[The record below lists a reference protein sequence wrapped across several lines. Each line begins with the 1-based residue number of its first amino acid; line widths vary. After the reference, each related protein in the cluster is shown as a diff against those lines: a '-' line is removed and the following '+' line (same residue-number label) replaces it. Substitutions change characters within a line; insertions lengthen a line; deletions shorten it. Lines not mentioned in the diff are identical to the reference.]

1 MDPLV
6 FLRRSKGEFLV
17 ENHKSSAH
25 GRLHKNTTMG
35 CGGASANS
43 SMWIPTQC
51 HFQWLQQ
58 LPFHCR
64 WGTWSEEPEP
74 SRENAEPGLPRK
86 GWQKL
91 ATEPLE
97 RERERHEKRERRE
110 RDTRERG
117 ERETHEREER
127 HTRETREKNG
137 NSLSPINDF
146 IQV

>member
-1 MDPLV
+1 MATQSLCLV
-6 FLRRSKGEFLV
+6 SSKRNTKTQRLFGEDSCCEDVQSTWTLLFLRRSKGEFLV

-74 SRENAEPGLPRK
+74 FRENAELGLPRK

-91 ATEPLE
+91 ATEPL
-97 RERERHEKRERRE
+97 RERE
-110 RDTRERG
+110 TRE
-117 ERETHEREER
+117 EREERER
-127 HTRETREKNG
+127 HTRER
-137 NSLSPINDF
+137 
-146 IQV
+146 